1 MHPIHTRLFVLITLN
16 GILSLKDFKISKK
29 LNSASHFKDKS
40 SKKANKNQELLSK
53 NIVQNPSEPAV
64 LTVFFV

>member
-29 LNSASHFKDKS
+29 LSSANHFKDKPF
-40 SKKANKNQELLSK
+40 KNANKNQELLPK
-53 NIVQNPSEPAV
+53 NIVQNPTGPAV
-64 LTVFFV
+64 LIFLFI

>member
-29 LNSASHFKDKS
+29 LDSASHFKDKS
-40 SKKANKNQELLSK
+40 SKNANKNQELL
-53 NIVQNPSEPAV
+53 
-64 LTVFFV
+64 